1 LAFEAILEANS
12 AGSRGAA
19 ERRPARWR
27 RAMLT
32 ASLLAHLAALA
43 IALAY
48 SFWQVDELPMP
59 AVSVTLA
66 GSAPPP
72 PPPPPPARR
81 QSSSKPKTKPTQ
93 PKPDTLIQPRETPK
107 ETPKPQ
113 DEPEKDEEGAE
124 KGGVEG
130 GVKGGVEGGVVGG
143 VLGAPLVRDPG
154 PRLVAPQVARALLLI
169 DPNDE
174 RYRVSLPPALERAGA
189 TLSAIVRVC
198 VSAQGAVTEVRIVR
212 GAGPAVDAQIP
223 SVLGRW
229 RYRALLLDGKPTPF
243 CYPLRYEISAR

>member
-1 LAFEAILEANS
+1 MLA
-12 AGSRGAA
+12 
-19 ERRPARWR
+19 
-27 RAMLT
+27 
-32 ASLLAHLAALA
+32 ASLLGHLVALA

-48 SFWQVDELPMP
+48 SLWQVDELPLP

-72 PPPPPPARR
+72 PPPPPPAAH
-81 QSSSKPKTKPTQ
+81 QSSSKPKTKPTH
-93 PKPDTLIQPRETPK
+93 PKTETLLQPRERPQEPTPK
-107 ETPKPQ
+107 DQP
-113 DEPEKDEEGAE
+113 DEDDSAE

-130 GVKGGVEGGVVGG
+130 GVKGGVQGGVVGG
-143 VLGAPLVRDPG
+143 VIGAPAVKDPG
-154 PRLVAPQVARALLLI
+154 PRLLAPQVAKGLLLI

-174 RYRVSLPPALERAGA
+174 RYRVALPPALERGGI

-212 GAGPAVDAQIP
+212 GAGPAVDPQIP

-229 RYRALLLDGKPTPF
+229 RYRPLLLDGKPTPF
-243 CYPLRYEISAR
+243 CYPLKYEISAR

>member
-1 LAFEAILEANS
+1 VAFEAILAS
-12 AGSRGAA
+12 ALAETRGGAQ
-19 ERRPARWR
+19 RRPVRWR

-32 ASLLAHLAALA
+32 ASLLAHLVALG

-81 QSSSKPKTKPTQ
+81 QSNSKPRTRPTQ
-93 PKPDTLIQPRETPK
+93 PRPQTLVQPHQTPTETPRS
-107 ETPKPQ
+107 P
-113 DEPEKDEEGAE
+113 EPEEEEGAE

-143 VLGAPLVRDPG
+143 VVGAPLVKDAG
-154 PRLVAPQVARALLLI
+154 PRLLAPQVARGLLLI

-198 VSAQGAVTEVRIVR
+198 VSAQGAVTEVRLVR

-223 SVLGRW
+223 TVLGRW
-229 RYRALLLDGKPTPF
+229 RYRPLTIDGKPTPF
-243 CYPLRYEISAR
+243 CYPLKYEISAR

>member
-1 LAFEAILEANS
+1 LAFEAILAET
-12 AGSRGAA
+12 RGAA

-32 ASLLAHLAALA
+32 ASLLAHLMVLA

-72 PPPPPPARR
+72 PPPPPPPARR
-81 QSSSKPKTKPTQ
+81 QSSSKPRTRPTQ
-93 PKPDTLIQPRETPK
+93 PRPETLVQPHETPRT
-107 ETPKPQ
+107 ETPKPP
-113 DEPEKDEEGAE
+113 EPEEEEDGAE
-124 KGGVEG
+124 TGGVEG
-130 GVKGGVEGGVVGG
+130 GVKGGVQGGVVGG
-143 VLGAPLVRDPG
+143 VVGAPPVKDAG
-154 PRLVAPQVARALLLI
+154 PRLLAPQVARGLLLI
-169 DPNDE
+169 DPSDE

-198 VSAQGAVTEVRIVR
+198 VSAQGTVTEVRIVR
-212 GAGPAVDAQIP
+212 GAGPAVDGQIP
-223 SVLGRW
+223 AVLGRW
-229 RYRALLLDGKPTPF
+229 RYRPLTIDGKPTPF
-243 CYPLRYEISAR
+243 CYPLKYEISAR